1 MTSQAACCRCRRPGS
16 TAVAGAPVCA
26 RCLDAG
32 AWIRFTHGAEEQ
44 RPGVWLA
51 VLTTQTSPDSPG
63 RRKTR
68 GPYGRQEAIEVAA
81 DIAHAE
87 AEHHTGDW
95 VIEIVAA

>member
-1 MTSQAACCRCRRPGS
+1 MTNQAICRGCRRPGS
-16 TAVAGAPVCA
+16 TTVAGTTACA

-81 DIAHAE
+81 DIAHDE
-87 AEHHTGDW
+87 AERHTGHW
-95 VIEIVAA
+95 AIEIVAA